1 MIPQPPYGSLEYTV
15 ALRRAELPERTEL
28 AISCPCA
35 WLVHSPNLQVEEST
49 AVTQR
54 GLPLESGKGK
64 DCLCTMISLS
74 SKDGF

>member
-1 MIPQPPYGSLEYTV
+1 MT
-15 ALRRAELPERTEL
+15 LRRAELTEWTEL
-28 AISCPCA
+28 VVSCPCA
-35 WLVHSPNLQVEEST
+35 WLVHGPPLQVEESA

-54 GLPLESGKGK
+54 GLPLESGKGE